1 MNIID
6 VYKENYPS
14 LAEDKLLKLIAIDA
28 FLRRISDFY
37 EPFMVKGS
45 TITRLY
51 FDDYKARIPED
62 IDFVYFGHIKN
73 TQDAQEIFT
82 SWTDKATQKKL
93 KDGIIFKK
101 FSKYSNWQN
110 IDYAMNE
117 DFPTVFGVLRAEIN
131 NKKIFI
137 DIEISFNLEILA
149 NPIENIYPTPKDTI
163 YLPYTAPL
171 SIQIAWKIHQC
182 IINPR
187 FKDFYDL
194 AFLVNKLNR
203 YPDIDIL
210 FKTLINECRRD
221 KISKMVIKKFFDCQ
235 IPNNLGDFYSIDK
248 KLQIDKNYQWHYEE
262 LSERFEQVFD
272 NFDNFWLFYQ
282 NAMKTCQFNHYV
294 EQYLLDY

>member
-1 MNIID
+1 MNIVD

-51 FDDYKARIPED
+51 FDDYKSRIPED

-182 IINPR
+182 ITNPR

-203 YPDIDIL
+203 YLDIDIL

-221 KISKMVIKKFFDCQ
+221 KISKMVIKKFFDYQ

-272 NFDNFWLFYQ
+272 NFNDFWLFYQ
-282 NAMKTCQFNHYV
+282 NAMKTCQFNNYV

>member
-1 MNIID
+1 MNIVD

-194 AFLVNKLNR
+194 AFLVNKLNC

-210 FKTLINECRRD
+210 FKILINECRRD
-221 KISKMVIKKFFDCQ
+221 KISKMVIKKFFDYQ
-235 IPNNLGDFYSIDK
+235 IPKNLGDFYSIDK

-272 NFDNFWLFYQ
+272 NFDDFWLFYQ
-282 NAMKTCQFNHYV
+282 NAMKTCQFNNYV

>member
-1 MNIID
+1 MNIVD

-51 FDDYKARIPED
+51 FDDYKSRIPED

-182 IINPR
+182 ITNPR

-203 YPDIDIL
+203 YLDIDIL

-221 KISKMVIKKFFDCQ
+221 KISKMVIKKFFDYQ

-262 LSERFEQVFD
+262 LSERFERVFD

-282 NAMKTCQFNHYV
+282 NAMKTCQFNNYV

>member
-137 DIEISFNLEILA
+137 DIEISF
-149 NPIENIYPTPKDTI
+149 
-163 YLPYTAPL
+163 
-171 SIQIAWKIHQC
+171 

-221 KISKMVIKKFFDCQ
+221 KISKMVIKKFFDYQ
-235 IPNNLGDFYSIDK
+235 IPKNLGDFYSIDK

-272 NFDNFWLFYQ
+272 NFDDFWLFYQ
-282 NAMKTCQFNHYV
+282 NAMKTCQFNNYV